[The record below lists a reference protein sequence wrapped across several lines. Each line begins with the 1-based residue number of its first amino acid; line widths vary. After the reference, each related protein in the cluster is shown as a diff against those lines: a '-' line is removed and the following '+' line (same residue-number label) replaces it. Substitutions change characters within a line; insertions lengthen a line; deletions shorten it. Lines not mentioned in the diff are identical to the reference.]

1 MSKNIEAMQRAN
13 TEKKAKAAAERAEW
27 EAALPGLLERRNQQL
42 TVIQSIIVDIKSRS
56 PALNRSKQQYVL
68 LSSVLEGLYEEI
80 DKQCKKAPGELITDL
95 GLEQVNDIIKAIKEL
110 AKDDAYVQKQ
120 KEFVAAGDNP
130 QLRDVIIVLKQ
141 LAQGL
146 EREKSAWSTRQSTID
161 DKLKQANT
169 IEVAL
174 NHFINSQEPYI
185 LERDFALQG
194 VTPSSLWIIVTPNH
208 PQDIFDWNKLDI
220 TDLNSYFL

>member
-1 MSKNIEAMQRAN
+1 MQRAN

>member
-1 MSKNIEAMQRAN
+1 MSKNTEAMQRAN
-13 TEKKAKAAAERAEW
+13 TEKRTKVAAERAEW

-42 TVIQSIIVDIKSRS
+42 KVTQSIIVDIKSRS
-56 PALNRSKQQYVL
+56 LELNRSKQQHVL

-110 AKDDAYVQKQ
+110 AKDDLYVQKQ
-120 KEFVAAGDNP
+120 KEFVSAGDNP

-146 EREKSAWSTRQSTID
+146 EREKAAWSTRQSVID
-161 DKLKQANT
+161 DKLRQANT
-169 IEVAL
+169 IEAAL
-174 NHFINSQEPYI
+174 IHFINSQEPNI
-185 LERDFALQG
+185 LERDIALQG
-194 VTPSSLWIIVTPNH
+194 VTPSSVWIIVSPNYPH
-208 PQDIFDWNKLDI
+208 PIFDWNKLDT
-220 TDLNSYFL
+220 TDLSSYFL

>member
-1 MSKNIEAMQRAN
+1 MSKNTEAMQRAN
-13 TEKKAKAAAERAEW
+13 TEKRVKAAAEKAEW
-27 EAALPGLLERRNQQL
+27 EAVLPGLLERRNQQL

-56 PALNRSKQQYVL
+56 PELNRSKQQYVL

-110 AKDDAYVQKQ
+110 AKDDPYVQKQ

-161 DKLKQANT
+161 DKLRQANT
-169 IEVAL
+169 IEAAL
-174 NHFINSQEPYI
+174 NHFINSQEPNI

-194 VTPSSLWIIVTPNH
+194 VTPSSLWIIVSPNY
-208 PQDIFDWNKLDI
+208 PQHIFDWNKLDT

>member
-1 MSKNIEAMQRAN
+1 MSKNTESMQKAN
-13 TEKKAKAAAERAEW
+13 TEKRAIAAAERAKW
-27 EAALPGLLERRNQQL
+27 EAELPGLLERRNQQL
-42 TVIQSIIVDIKSRS
+42 IIIQNIIADIKSRS
-56 PALNRSKQQYVL
+56 SGFNQSKQQHAL

-110 AKDDAYVQKQ
+110 AKDDPYVQKQ

-146 EREKSAWSTRQSTID
+146 EREKSAWPARQSTID
-161 DKLKQANT
+161 DKLRQAYT
-169 IEVAL
+169 IEAAL
-174 NHFINSQEPYI
+174 KYFINSHELNI
-185 LERDFALQG
+185 LEEDLARSV
-194 VTPSSLWIIVTPNH
+194 VTPSIFWIIVSSNNN
-208 PQDIFDWNKLDI
+208 QKLFDWKKLDAI
-220 TDLNSYFL
+220 DINSYFS

>member
-1 MSKNIEAMQRAN
+1 MSKNTEAMQRAN
-13 TEKKAKAAAERAEW
+13 TEKRVKAAAERAEW

-42 TVIQSIIVDIKSRS
+42 TIIRSIIVDIRSRS
-56 PALNRSKQQYVL
+56 LEFTRSKQQYVL

-110 AKDDAYVQKQ
+110 AKDDSYVQKQ

-161 DKLKQANT
+161 DKLSQATT
-169 IEVAL
+169 IEAAL
-174 NHFINSQEPYI
+174 NHFTNSQEPNI
-185 LERDFALQG
+185 LERDIALQR
-194 VTPSSLWIIVTPNH
+194 VTPSSLWIIVSPNYSQH
-208 PQDIFDWNKLDI
+208 IFDWNKLDT